1 MKDEE
6 VPQREITLDFQMPR
20 VPEYA
25 QAQTKS
31 QGSLLLAQ
39 PAESEQTRV
48 LPLHSSLLSA
58 QLTVVAEK
66 NRNEYLLVFPTLD
79 ILFINNEFRKSIE
92 NKSNF
97 SLRM

>member
-1 MKDEE
+1 
-6 VPQREITLDFQMPR
+6 MPR
-20 VPEYA
+20 VPVYA

-48 LPLHSSLLSA
+48 LPLHFSLLLA
-58 QLTVVAEK
+58 QLAVVAGK
-66 NRNEYLLVFPTLD
+66 INKWTSISIFYSFALD
-79 ILFINNEFRKSIE
+79 ILFINYEFRIFTE
-92 NKSNF
+92 NESNF